1 MEQNSTPPLLA
12 ALKSQMRW
20 AAQRQTQIATN
31 IANNDT
37 PGYVPKDVKKPD
49 FSSVLKATASTGLTK
64 TNVNHIQPSGG
75 NGFGVAQL
83 RNSVFTLNGNG
94 VDLERESIEM
104 AKTRDQQS
112 LANSIYRKY
121 NDMMRMTLRGT
132 AQ

>member
-20 AAQRQTQIATN
+20 AAQRQTQIASN
-31 IANNDT
+31 IANADT
-37 PGYVPKDVKKPD
+37 PGYIPKDVKKPD
-49 FSSVLKATASTGLTK
+49 FSSVLKVTSSAGLTK
-64 TNVNHIQPSGG
+64 TNTNHMQPRGG
-75 NGFGVAQL
+75 GDFGLAQL
-83 RNSVFTLNGNG
+83 RNSVVTLNGNG

-112 LANSIYRKY
+112 LANSVYRKY